1 MKRFLVF
8 LLLFFIGIL
17 PTAAGNKVIFI
28 HGWNPVGKEHQQEI
42 AKLQEIFPDAEV
54 VLHSWDAADK
64 NFGRIFELSESEA
77 IALADTLAAL
87 PDSELS
93 NVILVGHSLGG
104 RVAIRVMA
112 KLAAQNRKIRRG
124 IFLGA
129 AINDDDSDIASAITA
144 SHLPNI
150 NIYNRQDYTLRH
162 IFKGYSM
169 AVGQKCYALGT
180 FGTAEAVQTAQL
192 RQLGMNDD
200 SPVKTLDDYIA
211 RVELHLTMNYLVCLQ
226 NNLAG
231 LTAEMPDSTDSSTI
245 RESFTFE
252 GGMTFEQIKWIPD
265 ELTLFFN
272 GELLDIHRN
281 WRLMH
286 FSKMVEIWGR
296 QITLHAYY
304 IIDPRD
310 NIVYI
315 HCFESFAVT
324 QFNRLKTQ

>member
-1 MKRFLVF
+1 MKRFLSF

-17 PTAAGNKVIFI
+17 PAAAGNKVIFI
-28 HGWNPVGKEHQQEI
+28 PGWNPGEYDHQSKI

-54 VLHSWDAADK
+54 VLHSWNSADK
-64 NFGRIFELSESEA
+64 NFGRVFELSESEA
-77 IALADTLAAL
+77 VALADTLAAL

-93 NVILVGHSLGG
+93 NITLVGHSLGG
-104 RVAIRVMA
+104 RIAIRVMA
-112 KLAAQNRKIRRG
+112 KLAAQNRKIQRG

-129 AINDDDSDIASAITA
+129 AINDDDPDIASAITA
-144 SHLPNI
+144 SRLPNI
-150 NIYNRQDYTLRH
+150 NIYNRHDYVLRH
-162 IFKGYSM
+162 FFKGYSM

-200 SPVKTLDDYIA
+200 SPVRTLDEYIA
-211 RVELHLTMNYLVCLQ
+211 RTKLHLTSNYLVCLQ
-226 NNLAG
+226 DNLAQ
-231 LTAEMPDSTDSSTI
+231 LTADMPDRTDSSTV

-265 ELTLFFN
+265 ELILFLN

-286 FSKMVEIWGR
+286 FSKAVETRFGT
-296 QITLHAYY
+296 ITLHAYY

-315 HCFESFAVT
+315 NCFESLALA
-324 QFNRLKTQ
+324 QFNRLKAR